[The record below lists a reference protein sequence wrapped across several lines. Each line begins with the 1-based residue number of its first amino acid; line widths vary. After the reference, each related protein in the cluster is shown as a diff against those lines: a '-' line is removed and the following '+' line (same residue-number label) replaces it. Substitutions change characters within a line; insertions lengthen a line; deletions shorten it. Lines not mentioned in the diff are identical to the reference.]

1 MKTFIDILSKLLIL
15 LGICLLS
22 VGIFSAI
29 SVFIASF
36 IYDIP
41 MQEIQLLF
49 SGTPSGNE
57 ISILKFIQ
65 LFNSIGLFVLPPFL
79 YLMYQKEKPL
89 EFLNLKKKVD
99 FRTIVFLI
107 LIFFLSIPLMEYLI
121 SFNNKLVLPE
131 SLHSIEVWMQTA
143 ESRAAELTTAF
154 LQMNGI
160 SDLIINLFIIAV
172 IPAIGEEL
180 LFRGVLQKQLGKWTK
195 NGHLAVWIAAFL
207 FSAIHLQF
215 YGFLPRLI
223 LGALFG
229 YFYLWSNNLWVPIIA
244 HFINNATAVF
254 ISYYLGTGQT
264 DIPLE
269 AMQREGSEIYLIIS
283 IVILGLTIKRFRE
296 NLLMG
301 GKL

>member
-22 VGIFSAI
+22 AGIFSAI

-36 IYDIP
+36 IYDMP
-41 MQEIQLLF
+41 MENIQLIF
-49 SGTPSGNE
+49 SGTPEGKE
-57 ISILKFIQ
+57 INVLKFIQ
-65 LFNSIGLFVLPPFL
+65 LFNSVGLFILPPFI
-79 YLMYQKEKPL
+79 YLMYQKEKPFD
-89 EFLNLKKKVD
+89 FLNLKKKID
-99 FRTIVFLI
+99 FRTIIFLI
-107 LIFFLSIPLMEYLI
+107 LIYFLSIPLMEYLI
-121 SFNNKLVLPE
+121 NFNNKLVLPD
-131 SLHSIEVWMQTA
+131 SLRSIEEWMQAA
-143 ESRAAELTTAF
+143 ENRATELTTAF

-160 SDLIINLFIIAV
+160 GDLIINILIIAI

-229 YFYLWSNNLWVPIIA
+229 YFYLWSNNLWIPIIA

-254 ISYYLGTGQT
+254 ISYYLGSGQT

-269 AMQREGSEIYLIIS
+269 AMKREGSEIYLIIS

-296 NLLMG
+296 NLLM
-301 GKL
+301 KEQF